1 MENKLKSIF
10 DIEFGTSKEAVKEIA
25 EKKNGK
31 IDQEHSSE
39 ELLIFDG
46 INYAGYDTDFICFQ
60 FVNDKLARTTVNIS
74 ERSDID
80 MLFRIYEDL
89 KNKLNAKY
97 FKTDKVYEFYEQP
110 YDKDDLKALKAQG
123 IESGLVEFSN
133 FWMFGNDSICLEI
146 SKDLI
151 VKVNFENDD
160 LISEGTKKKFNSGLD
175 NM

>member
-1 MENKLKSIF
+1 MKNKLKSIF
-10 DIEFGTSKEAVKEIA
+10 DIEFGASKETVEKIA
-25 EKKNGK
+25 ENKNGK
-31 IDQEHSSE
+31 IDQEHSNE

-46 INYAGYDTDFICFQ
+46 INYAGYGTDFICFQ
-60 FVNDKLARTTVNIS
+60 FVNNKLARTTVNIS

-97 FKTDKVYEFYEQP
+97 FKTEKVYEFYEEP
-110 YDKDDLKALKAQG
+110 YDKDDLKAVKAQG
-123 IESGLVEFSN
+123 IENGLIEFSN

-160 LISEGTKKKFNSGLD
+160 LISEKVENNFNKGLD